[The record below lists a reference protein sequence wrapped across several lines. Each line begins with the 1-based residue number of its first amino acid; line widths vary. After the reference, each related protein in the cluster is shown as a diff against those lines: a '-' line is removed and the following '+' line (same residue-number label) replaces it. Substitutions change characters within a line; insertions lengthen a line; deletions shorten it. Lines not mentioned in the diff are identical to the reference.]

1 MAKKGKGFFNEAL
14 LKQQRTRT
22 RADLVGGDGVNIQD
36 ERRRKAKTPKAVGR
50 DVQQRMKEYKQG
62 YVERTIDKVKRYK

>member
-1 MAKKGKGFFNEAL
+1 MAKNIKDVLRDGRVLPK
-14 LKQQRTRT
+14 RV
-22 RADLVGGDGVNIQD
+22 DLVGSDGVNIQN
-36 ERRRKAKTPKAVGR
+36 RRREKAKTPKAIGR